1 MPPHQRAQR
10 SQAHHTPDE
19 HRQPR
24 IRYVDKH
31 DLHRSALLVVVRGH
45 GRLVETDQQ
54 QDGGCARQ
62 PWQNPRGQRQEPGR
76 VGEID
81 QRHGTLLMVV
91 AVRGNQ
97 HECAPRELIEV
108 NFSEDQSSPCR
119 RLAAAANGPMTKLI
133 SDSAHRIENGA
144 PNDNPDIAACE
155 AATPKISTGI
165 DRGSTSTASNSPPRC
180 SVTAKAA
187 PIMPVKVS
195 AGVPANSVKA
205 TADVESASRFKRS
218 PSTGVAIT
226 SGSPAASQCASALAA
241 QASSSGVRPI
251 TIRSSEPSS
260 WSAMNSRSSVS
271 RLASSAPSQ
280 RTAGPSRVSSARSG
294 PTANGISTTTV
305 RKNNTPIS
313 APPPTRSAIWMSL
326 RIRAARAVMPG
337 NGAPPARGEGTE
349 SAGARGMR

>member
-1 MPPHQRAQR
+1 MPPPQRAQR
-10 SQAHHTPDE
+10 AQAHHAPDE

-24 IRYVDKH
+24 IRHVDEH
-31 DLHRSALLVVVRGH
+31 DLDGGALLVIVRGH
-45 GRLVETDQQ
+45 GRLVEADRQ
-54 QDGGCARQ
+54 QDRGRARQ
-62 PWQNPRGQRQEPGR
+62 PRQNARGQRQEPGR

-91 AVRGNQ
+91 AARGNQ

-108 NFSEDQSSPCR
+108 KLSQDQSSPCR

-133 SDSAHRIENGA
+133 SDNAHRIENGA

-165 DRGSTSTASNSPPRC
+165 DSGSTSTASNNPPRC
-180 SVTAKAA
+180 RVTAKAA

-195 AGVPANSVKA
+195 AGVPASSVKA
-205 TADVESASRFKRS
+205 TADVARASRFKRS

-260 WSAMNSRSSVS
+260 WSAVNSRSSVS

-280 RTAGPSRVSSARSG
+280 SSAGPSRVRSARSG

-305 RKNNTPIS
+305 RKNSTPIS
-313 APPPTRSAIWMSL
+313 APPPRRSALLMF
-326 RIRAARAVMPG
+326 R
-337 NGAPPARGEGTE
+337 
-349 SAGARGMR
+349 